1 MSRPAKRRGLILWLA
16 VRLAAL
22 GGILLVASFLVAFL
36 VADHS
41 SSDSS
46 ASSLVAIVAGALGY
60 LALVVAA
67 ALLGVVAMA
76 RLWRRVR
83 RPVRRVPG
91 DR

>member
-22 GGILLVASFLVAFL
+22 GGI
-36 VADHS
+36 
-41 SSDSS
+41 
-46 ASSLVAIVAGALGY
+46 LGY